1 MFSFAAILWVLGCAE
16 EQPDPQIVDLNVQIG
31 QRSKND
37 PGSHSPRSK
46 NDRGA
51 HPPGGVAGSSP
62 REELSSSW
70 RAELSVPTRLNQI
83 SIAAT
88 CVDSDGDGFGDV
100 FECPWLNSTEA
111 DCDDSDPEVTP
122 SVERWV
128 PGGAFLMGSVSD
140 HAGADEGPVHVVR
153 TSGFCLDVNE
163 ALSTTWNSLSPE
175 SEHVTEVDGF
185 PAEGVSREASAQ
197 FCSVQGKR
205 LPTEAEW
212 EKASRGGCELGADPQ
227 MCDRDDLRPYPW
239 GDAVPTCAR
248 ANHQLSTSGAPMM
261 CEGSVSAV
269 GQHQAGVGPYGHLD
283 LSGNLWEWVYD
294 SYHPAVYV
302 ESERS
307 NPMGPTVGEVMTLR
321 GGGWSTFST
330 NMRSANRF
338 TSNLGGSATGVR
350 CARGVELAM
359 LNNDDVA
366 PLNMVT
372 ISGRVSVES
381 GVLSGRAVMITVFAA
396 ADAGPGGEMAP
407 GRSPV
412 AEVQLIPNNEQSQLF
427 NLRVPVGSY
436 RLMAALDAGA
446 PLERNG
452 QWLAPSGS
460 GGFGQADGE
469 VRAESDLSGIE
480 VVIRQAP
487 PAGGQGGRR

>member
-1 MFSFAAILWVLGCAE
+1 
-16 EQPDPQIVDLNVQIG
+16 
-31 QRSKND
+31 
-37 PGSHSPRSK
+37 
-46 NDRGA
+46 
-51 HPPGGVAGSSP
+51 
-62 REELSSSW
+62 
-70 RAELSVPTRLNQI
+70 
-83 SIAAT
+83 
-88 CVDSDGDGFGDV
+88 
-100 FECPWLNSTEA
+100 
-111 DCDDSDPEVTP
+111 
-122 SVERWV
+122 
-128 PGGAFLMGSVSD
+128 
-140 HAGADEGPVHVVR
+140 
-153 TSGFCLDVNE
+153 
-163 ALSTTWNSLSPE
+163 
-175 SEHVTEVDGF
+175 
-185 PAEGVSREASAQ
+185 
-197 FCSVQGKR
+197 
-205 LPTEAEW
+205 
-212 EKASRGGCELGADPQ
+212 
-227 MCDRDDLRPYPW
+227 
-239 GDAVPTCAR
+239 
-248 ANHQLSTSGAPMM
+248 
-261 CEGSVSAV
+261 
-269 GQHQAGVGPYGHLD
+269 
-283 LSGNLWEWVYD
+283 LWEWVSD
-294 SYHPAVYV
+294 AYHPSVYQQ
-302 ESERS
+302 SERT
-307 NPMGPTVGEVMTLR
+307 NPQGPASGEVMTLR

-350 CARGVELAM
+350 CARGEIVGGF
-359 LNNDDVA
+359 DDVVTIE
-366 PLNMVT
+366 MVT